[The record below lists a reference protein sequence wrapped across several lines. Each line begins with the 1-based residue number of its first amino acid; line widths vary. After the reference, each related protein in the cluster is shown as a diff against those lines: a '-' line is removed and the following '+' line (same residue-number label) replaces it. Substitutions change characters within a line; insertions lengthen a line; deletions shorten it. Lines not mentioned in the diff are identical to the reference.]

1 VGYIYWRIDPAGV
14 WQTMVFSTLA
24 FSQMGQALASRS
36 TQESFFKL
44 GIASNKPGMLIAAIV
59 FVLQLC
65 VMYLPFLQRI
75 FNTMPL
81 PLPDLAISLFLSS
94 LVFFAI
100 EIEKWALRR
109 GVGKPSEQG
118 EIAGLAA

>member
-1 VGYIYWRIDPAGV
+1 
-14 WQTMVFSTLA
+14 
-24 FSQMGQALASRS
+24 MGQALASRS
-36 TQESFFKL
+36 THESFFKL

-109 GVGKPSEQG
+109 QAAKPSKQG

>member
-1 VGYIYWRIDPAGV
+1 
-14 WQTMVFSTLA
+14 
-24 FSQMGQALASRS
+24 
-36 TQESFFKL
+36 
-44 GIASNKPGMLIAAIV
+44 MLIAAIV

-81 PLPDLAISLFLSS
+81 ALPDLAISLFLSS

-109 GVGKPSEQG
+109 QARKPSEQG